1 MKAKDQRTKLTTER
15 MKKQMD
21 EIILIN
27 KEVLLTL

>member
-1 MKAKDQRTKLTTER
+1 MKTKDQRTKLTTER

-21 EIILIN
+21 ELILIN

>member
-21 EIILIN
+21 ELIQIN
-27 KEVLLTL
+27 KKVLLTL

>member
-21 EIILIN
+21 ELILIN